1 MKKRK
6 SDLEFLTNKRSKFS
20 IRKFSVGTASILIGS
35 TLIFGVNHDA

>member
-1 MKKRK
+1 MFSAIIIK
-6 SDLEFLTNKRSKFS
+6 FLTNKRSKFS